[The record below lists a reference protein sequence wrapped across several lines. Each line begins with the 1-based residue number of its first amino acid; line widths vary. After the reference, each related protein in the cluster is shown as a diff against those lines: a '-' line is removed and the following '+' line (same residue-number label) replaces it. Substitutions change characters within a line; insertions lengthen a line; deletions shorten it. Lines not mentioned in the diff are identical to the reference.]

1 MKAINIKLASFT
13 FAAMLLASCSDS
25 NESPLSPST
34 PQDVVGKEVTSITD
48 AQTLASRVYNFKV
61 SATSRAADVPQASMG
76 DVYNMPEKPN
86 VPADAIEIVEAWNPE
101 GKPYS
106 TTNLQAG
113 KSYLVKKGMHLKS
126 SLNLNGA
133 TLYVEGE
140 LTIDN
145 FWGNSNGK
153 LIDNNWVTSNG
164 KLIVLGG
171 TVNINSDKNDGN
183 VFLSTGVN
191 LYNYDGKI
199 TYNNSSSSDFFIS
212 ANDEFYTNTDLD
224 LNGKALKV
232 QGKFYAGGKVTTSD
246 LKSLKGAFVNI
257 QGGTEGLEN
266 TDVKLDGIVNI
277 DGHAKFKSLTLENSG
292 QLYCCSL
299 ELTGDFKSMG
309 GDGAGSALHTSYLK
323 AKNLLLASSNN
334 IYLVN
339 NSSIE
344 VEGTLQCN
352 KNASAMIFLQGVNS
366 KAYIKA
372 NVIKYNGS
380 GSPAS
385 LNDCYMFNAMDTGGE
400 YYIDADHFDNS
411 SPEGGNLAFSDIQFL
426 GSGKTHN
433 FRNNSAPVT
442 LEKAECGYTLKPDV
456 PTPPHIDEIGEVLY
470 DHTHDISATCIQE
483 YNGKLYMSYHTRGKG
498 HGGCIEVFETDANKQ
513 TKLLQYLQD
522 KDNTMDFNHL
532 MIDSKSSTPNLYVVG
547 NYAYHNEAGKQTEA
561 NGLMARI
568 GINSSGLL
576 DTDVKNIGDAFV
588 NPLII
593 VPLDQTT
600 QSSSLDENAIIR
612 DGDKLLITS
621 TRGYEVYDPNTLELL
636 NSKPT
641 PGKAKHIAI
650 NGNEIAA
657 LYYTTRPSDKD
668 AAVDAKLD
676 LFDAGANIA
685 TATPKKTIDIASITP
700 NNGKNTIAIDGENI
714 YVCRSANG
722 LTCYDKNGTEKWTWQ
737 APLTASTKKPQGY
750 ANGVTYDNNY
760 VYLACGGYGLVVL
773 DKNEMEK
780 GKPKVVAKTRVT
792 GVVDETTGKISWNSA
807 NYVKLYN
814 GLIYV
819 AYGKNRLKIYQLV
832 DKNASGAG
840 TSYETEKKQTK
851 K

>member
-13 FAAMLLASCSDS
+13 FAAMLLTSCSDS

-61 SATSRAADVPQASMG
+61 SATSRAVDVPQASMG
-76 DVYNMPEKPN
+76 DVYNMPKKPE
-86 VPADAIEIVEAWNPE
+86 VPADAIEIVEGWNPE

-113 KSYLVKKGMHLKS
+113 KSYLVKKGMHLTS
-126 SLNLNGA
+126 PLNLNGA

-140 LTIDN
+140 LTINN
-145 FWGNSNGK
+145 FWAN
-153 LIDNNWVTSNG
+153 SNG

-171 TVNINSDKNDGN
+171 TVNINRNQNDGN
-183 VFLSTGVN
+183 VFLSSGVK

-212 ANDEFYTNTDLD
+212 ASDEFYTNTDLN

-232 QGKFYAGGKVTTSD
+232 QGKFYAGGKVITSD
-246 LKSLKGAFVNI
+246 LKSLNGAIVNI

-277 DGHAKFKSLTLENSG
+277 DGHAKFKSLTFENRG

-299 ELTGDFKSMG
+299 EIPGDLILKG
-309 GDGAGSALHTSYLK
+309 GDGAGSALHTNYIK
-323 AKNLLLASSNN
+323 AKNITIMSSTN

-339 NSSIE
+339 NSTIE
-344 VEGTLQCN
+344 CDGTLTTN
-352 KNASAMIFLQGVNS
+352 KNGSGSVILQGKDA
-366 KAYIKA
+366 KALIKA
-372 NVIKYNGS
+372 NEIKYNGS
-380 GSPAS
+380 GSPIS
-385 LNDCYMFNAMDTGGE
+385 LMDCYIFQAENDGGE
-400 YYIDADHFDNS
+400 FYIDV
-411 SPEGGNLAFSDIQFL
+411 
-426 GSGKTHN
+426 KKM
-433 FRNNSAPVT
+433 NNSAPDGDNYLFSDCNFPNAGKAHNFSNNSNPVVA
-442 LEKAECGYTLKPDV
+442 KPAECGYTLEPED
-456 PTPPHIDEIGEVLY
+456 PTPGKRIDEVGEIGY
-470 DHTHDISATCIQE
+470 DHTHDIAATCIQE

-657 LYYTTRPSDKD
+657 LYYTTRPSDPD

-714 YVCRSANG
+714 YVCRCANG

-792 GVVDETTGKISWNSA
+792 VVADETTGKISWNSA

-840 TSYETEKKQTK
+840 TSYETDKKQTK

>member
-25 NESPLSPST
+25 ENGITT
-34 PQDVVGKEVTSITD
+34 PDTTQDIVGKEVVSITD
-48 AQTLASRVYNFKV
+48 AQALASRVYNFKRDN
-61 SATSRAADVPQASMG
+61 TSRAAGVTEANLG
-76 DVYNMPEKPN
+76 DVYNMPAKPS
-86 VPADAIEIVEAWNPE
+86 VPANATEIASNNQYPLNGTQGLDGSKV
-101 GKPYS
+101 Y
-106 TTNLQAG
+106 
-113 KSYLVKKGMHLKS
+113 VIKKGTTITS
-126 SLNLNGA
+126 GLNLNGA

-145 FWGNSNGK
+145 CWGN
-153 LIDNNWVTSNG
+153 SNG

-171 TVNINSDKNDGN
+171 TVNINAISGNTDGN
-183 VFLSTGVN
+183 IFLSSCVK

-199 TYNNSSSSDFFIS
+199 TYNNSNASDFYVS
-212 ANDEFYTNTDLD
+212 PNDEFYTNTDLN
-224 LNGKALKV
+224 LNGKALRV
-232 QGKFYAGGKVTTSD
+232 QGKFYAGGKVTCPD
-246 LKSLKGAFVNI
+246 LKSQKGAIVNI

-277 DGHAKFKSLTLENSG
+277 DGHAKFKSLTFENSG

-299 ELTGDFKSMG
+299 EIPGDLILKG
-309 GDGAGSALHTSYLK
+309 GDGAGSALHTNYIK
-323 AKNLLLASSNN
+323 AKNITIMSSTN

-339 NSSIE
+339 NSTIE
-344 VEGTLQCN
+344 CEGTLTTN
-352 KNASAMIFLQGVNS
+352 KNGSGSVILQGKDA
-366 KAYIKA
+366 KALIKA
-372 NVIKYNGS
+372 NEIKYNGS
-380 GSPAS
+380 GSPMS
-385 LNDCYMFNAMDTGGE
+385 LMDCYIFQAENDGGE
-400 YYIDADHFDNS
+400 FYIDV
-411 SPEGGNLAFSDIQFL
+411 
-426 GSGKTHN
+426 KKM
-433 FRNNSAPVT
+433 NNSAPGGDNYLFSDCHFPNAGSAHNFSNNSNPVVA
-442 LEKAECGYTLKPDV
+442 KPAECGYTLEPEN
-456 PTPPHIDEIGEVLY
+456 PTPGKRIDEVGEIGY

-547 NYAYHNEAGKQTEA
+547 NYAYHKEAGKQTEA

-657 LYYTTRPSDKD
+657 LYYTTRPSDPD

-737 APLTASTKKPQGY
+737 APLTASTQKPQGY

-792 GVVDETTGKISWNSA
+792 GVADAKGKISWNSA

>member
-1 MKAINIKLASFT
+1 MKAINVKLASFT

-48 AQTLASRVYNFKV
+48 AQALASRVYNFKV

-76 DVYNMPEKPN
+76 DVYNMPKKPK

-113 KSYLVKKGMHLKS
+113 KSYLVKKGTHLTS
-126 SLNLNGA
+126 SLQLKGA

-145 FWGNSNGK
+145 CWEN
-153 LIDNNWVTSNG
+153 SNG

-171 TVNINSDKNDGN
+171 TVNINTTSNDGN
-183 VFLSTGVN
+183 IFLSSCVK

-199 TYNNSSSSDFFIS
+199 TYNNSNASDFYVS
-212 ANDEFYTNTDLD
+212 PNDEFYTNTDLN
-224 LNGKALKV
+224 LNGKALRV
-232 QGKFYAGGKVTTSD
+232 QGKFYAGGKVTCPD
-246 LKSLKGAFVNI
+246 LKSEKGAIVNI

-277 DGHAKFKSLTLENSG
+277 DGHAKFKSLTFDNGG

-299 ELTGDFKSMG
+299 EIPGDLILKG
-309 GDGAGSALHTSYLK
+309 GDGAGSALHTNYIK
-323 AKNLLLASSNN
+323 AKNITIMSSTN

-339 NSSIE
+339 NSTIE
-344 VEGTLQCN
+344 CEGTLTTN
-352 KNASAMIFLQGVNS
+352 KNGSGSVILQGKDA
-366 KAYIKA
+366 KALIKA
-372 NVIKYNGS
+372 NEIKYNGS
-380 GSPAS
+380 GSPMS
-385 LNDCYMFNAMDTGGE
+385 LMDCYIFQAANDGGE
-400 YYIDADHFDNS
+400 FYIDV
-411 SPEGGNLAFSDIQFL
+411 
-426 GSGKTHN
+426 KKM
-433 FRNNSAPVT
+433 NNSAPGGDNYLFSVCHFPNAGSAHNFSNNSNPVVA
-442 LEKAECGYTLKPDV
+442 KPAECGYTLEPED
-456 PTPPHIDEIGEVLY
+456 PTPGKRIDEVGEIGY

-483 YNGKLYMSYHTRGKG
+483 YKGKLYMSYHTRGNG

-657 LYYTTRPSDKD
+657 LYYTTRPSDPD

-714 YVCRSANG
+714 YVCRCANG

-792 GVVDETTGKISWNSA
+792 GVADETTGKISWNSA

-840 TSYETEKKQTK
+840 TSYETDKKQTK